1 MKKIIY
7 DLILLCSINIKQT
20 QNLLNKVLLKNS
32 INISYIV
39 KVFAICLLI
48 ITMANNTKAQVANQ
62 VLWVKADKG
71 VNSSTGVPAATNTQ
85 ITTWYDQ
92 ATTDGSQNGG
102 IPTVDPGQPEAN
114 LPALPYYKYS
124 SSATDN
130 FNHNPVINFSYLN
143 YGNAVQFTTP
153 ALGSQTVFTVFRAAG
168 TGYYYDAMLLYG
180 GDISNPSAGDPAP
193 ERADMAFSVWNTSR
207 LNVWGGSVADFY
219 GLGNLKLET
228 QISIGTL
235 KRNRVSDEN
244 VTHSI
249 YGNGSTDILDLNA
262 DPDNSRTGE
271 GRYLSGMV
279 RIGKHFSCTTVAD
292 AVAARLNGQFA
303 ELMVYNTVLSD
314 ADRAKVESYLAV
326 KYGITLTGG
335 TRQLGSTIGNSNY
348 DYVNSSG
355 NIIRASDAT
364 YKYDVFG
371 LGRDDYFGLDQRI
384 SKSNNTNDI
393 LTAST
398 NSNFTSLNLDKTRT
412 AIDGDKEFML
422 FANNKGSSDIVN
434 TQTTELP
441 TDVTS
446 RLDREW
452 KVNYFNTDGTNIKNV
467 SLKFDL
473 SGFTFTGATID
484 NLMLLIDTDGDGD
497 FTTGTIS
504 KIPASAFVS
513 SSYVSFDNINLTT
526 ANVFTL
532 GIVSYTDSDGDGVP
546 DYLDLDDDNDG
557 ILDTTECPTIK
568 NNPVYHLFPASTLWL
583 YKNKNGIGSSIV
595 CITNNCS
602 TAPNGTLYFNTNITS
617 STQNL
622 AYDDGKY
629 YMVNSAGDLLYTN
642 DILDVPFTSLG
653 NAHIGTGYKNLGYDN
668 GVFYHWEYTASLL
681 SLYSSTDPVNSGWT
695 LMGTVINRPYSYTA
709 SNGITYVLKDI
720 AVNNGEFYFLYY
732 YSNAG
737 GNTMSTANYTSVFT
751 SFNPVSPS
759 ALWVDKGST
768 YFGSNVMNIAWGS
781 EDILTVC
788 DTDGDTIPD
797 YLDLDSDNDGC
808 PDAIEGG
815 ANFTNSDLVNSAMLG
830 GNSSATSGTY
840 NQPVIQN
847 LGNNV
852 GNTVTTMGVP
862 TIAGTGQSIGD
873 SQNFVANSQCTIS
886 FCYKPATTTGTTL
899 DTNHGITAL
908 GRAGANNDNWPMI
921 RKGAWTALEA
931 KTKGFVVNRI
941 TTTASVE
948 AIPNPVEGMMVYDE
962 EADCLKINTDGTTTG
977 WKCFNTQACPD

>member
-1 MKKIIY
+1 MKKNIY
-7 DLILLCSINIKQT
+7 VLILLCSINITQA
-20 QNLLNKVLLKNS
+20 QNLLKATIYNVVLKSS
-32 INISYIV
+32 INISSIV
-39 KVFAICLLI
+39 KIFALCLLI

-71 VNSSTGVPAATNTQ
+71 VNSSAGVPAATNTQ

-92 ATTDGSQNGG
+92 ATTDGIQNGG
-102 IPTVDPGQPEAN
+102 VPTAHPGQEEPN

-124 SSATDN
+124 SSAADN
-130 FNHNPVINFSYLN
+130 FNHNPVINFSSLN
-143 YGNAVQFTTP
+143 YGNAVQFSTP
-153 ALGSQTVFTVFRAAG
+153 ALGSQTVFTVFKAAG
-168 TGYYYDAMLLYG
+168 YGYYYNAMLLYG
-180 GDISNPSAGDPAP
+180 GDISEPSMGEPAP
-193 ERADMAFSVWNTSR
+193 ERADMGFNVYTGSR
-207 LNVWGGSVADFY
+207 LSVWGGSDEDFY
-219 GLGNLKLET
+219 CLGKLELET

-235 KRNRVSDEN
+235 KRNRVGDEN

-249 YGNGSTDILDLNA
+249 YGNGSTDVLNLNA

-271 GRYLSGMV
+271 GRYLPSIS
-279 RIGKHFSCTTVAD
+279 RIGKQFSGSTEIDDPTGSTD
-292 AVAARLNGQFA
+292 IDNPIGRLDGQFA
-303 ELMVYNTVLSD
+303 ELMVYNSVLSE

-335 TRQLGSTIGNSNY
+335 TRLLGSTVGNSSY
-348 DYVNSSG
+348 PYVNSSG
-355 NIIRASDAT
+355 TTIRPSDAT

-412 AIDGDKEFML
+412 AINGDKEFML
-422 FANNKGSSDIVN
+422 FANNKGSSDVVN
-434 TQTTELP
+434 TQTAELP
-441 TDVTS
+441 TNVSS
-446 RLDREW
+446 RLNREW
-452 KVNYFNTDGTNIKNV
+452 KANYSNTDGSNIQNV

-899 DTNHGITAL
+899 ESWYHCS
-908 GRAGANNDNWPMI
+908 W
-921 RKGAWTALEA
+921 
-931 KTKGFVVNRI
+931 
-941 TTTASVE
+941 
-948 AIPNPVEGMMVYDE
+948 
-962 EADCLKINTDGTTTG
+962 
-977 WKCFNTQACPD
+977 